1 MDLDVFKTQ
10 LDIVDV
16 IGGFIP
22 LKRSGVNYTCCCPF
36 HSEKSPSFIVNPQ
49 KQIYK
54 CFGCGAGG
62 DVITFVKEYK
72 KIEFKEAVSELC
84 EMYHLSNPLS
94 KKESVSKGL
103 QERLKQLSD
112 VFVSNLL
119 EGHCAFSDF
128 RNSACTQEN
137 GSLGNHLADCANF
150 GAVITEQVTPTPKLA
165 QSYQSN
171 TASVAKAT
179 NPYLHMTNFVVS
191 SGNPSQSTPSQDTPN
206 SESSTITESIEF
218 QDSGL
223 AHKVSHENQSL
234 HTGARELLGDFG
246 DKIGVLE
253 REAQGAYLGVC
264 NQAEREQSPILSQKN
279 QEPNQSM
286 IWKLRHYLQSRGF
299 DTEDITNFSL
309 GYCRGDEWKQF
320 FSLDEAIKIGIVS
333 EKGYC
338 LFANRL
344 TITLFNT
351 SYKPI
356 GFVGRSHPY
365 SNFRNSPKYINS
377 REGILYQK
385 SKNLYNFARAKSHII
400 ASKKVLVV
408 EGYMDAISAWKMG
421 IKNCVAT
428 GGTAFNKTFLAQLLP
443 LEPEITFLFD
453 NDEAGQK
460 NILNAI
466 RVCLENGYAN
476 ICKGSLK
483 ESVKDLGEV
492 LEKRQKEVKVCRE
505 SATLA

>member
-36 HSEKSPSFIVNPQ
+36 HSEKSPSFIVSPQ

-84 EMYHLSNPLS
+84 EMYHLNNPLS

-119 EGHCAFSDF
+119 EGHCDSSDKL
-128 RNSACTQEN
+128 NS
-137 GSLGNHLADCANF
+137 S
-150 GAVITEQVTPTPKLA
+150 LA
-165 QSYQSN
+165 QSLNERGGSTSGTTAKVASSSHLAQHLNLAQDTRISGASCVSN
-171 TASVAKAT
+171 
-179 NPYLHMTNFVVS
+179 LH
-191 SGNPSQSTPSQDTPN
+191 SQSKNP
-206 SESSTITESIEF
+206 
-218 QDSGL
+218 
-223 AHKVSHENQSL
+223 SL
-234 HTGARELLGDFG
+234 HTQEQTNGEVFCDDFG
-246 DKIGVLE
+246 SFSSE
-253 REAQGAYLGVC
+253 RAGSYLSGNDQTRTQKSTKSAQKTS
-264 NQAEREQSPILSQKN
+264 QAE
-279 QEPNQSM
+279 QSM
-286 IWKLRHYLQSRGF
+286 SWKLRHYLQSRGF

-320 FSLDEAIKIGIVS
+320 FSLEEAVKIGIVS

-344 TITLFNT
+344 TITLFNA

-400 ASKKVLVV
+400 SSKKVLVV

-476 ICKGSLK
+476 VCKGSLK

>member
-36 HSEKSPSFIVNPQ
+36 HSEKSPSFIVSPQ

-112 VFVSNLL
+112 VFVANLL
-119 EGHCAFSDF
+119 EGHSVLSDK
-128 RNSACTQEN
+128 S
-137 GSLGNHLADCANF
+137 GSLIVGGGHYPQGNSLA
-150 GAVITEQVTPTPKLA
+150 
-165 QSYQSN
+165 SN
-171 TASVAKAT
+171 LH
-179 NPYLHMTNFVVS
+179 NPDFS
-191 SGNPSQSTPSQDTPN
+191 SQSLECQDTPN

-223 AHKVSHENQSL
+223 AHKVPHENQSLHTQEQTNGAELAHKVPHENQSL

-246 DKIGVLE
+246 DKIGALE

-264 NQAEREQSPILSQKN
+264 NQAEREQSPILAQNAVSLEKN

-286 IWKLRHYLQSRGF
+286 SWKLRHYLQSRGF
-299 DTEDITNFSL
+299 DETDITNFSL
-309 GYCRGDEWKQF
+309 GYCKGDEWKQF

-344 TITLFNT
+344 TITLFNA